1 MMTNKEYIFSESYQL
16 KKNEFEII
24 ERLQRICS
32 DESDIAFKLELH
44 YKMAD
49 EGLTISEKTDNVE
62 SVSFPLEYFCYFKEE
77 LVGYLGIV
85 PFGGRPEL
93 MGMVHPQH
101 RRKGIFKELFSR
113 AFEELKAQKYKKCL
127 LLSDRKSESGQAFM
141 QAMGFQYENSEYE
154 MKRSTLA
161 LHPIDDFI
169 IEDLMLRVATNAD
182 ASEITK
188 QNAVYF
194 KCDVSE
200 VPQLL
205 PEEEAAKGMTVYMA
219 EVHGQVVGKIH
230 LQQELDTGWI
240 YGLGVM
246 PTYRVLG
253 YGRGLLIM
261 AVKLFREQGL
271 QKAALQVAVG
281 NETALNLYNL
291 SGFQTE
297 STMDYFIC
305 DMIG

>member
-1 MMTNKEYIFSESYQL
+1 MTNKEYFFSKSYQL
-16 KKNEFEII
+16 NRDEFETI
-24 ERLQRICS
+24 ESLQRSCS
-32 DESDIAFKLELH
+32 AESDTAFKLELH
-44 YKMAD
+44 YKMAG
-49 EGLTISEKTDNVE
+49 EEVTINEKTEAVE
-62 SVSFPLEYFCYFKEE
+62 SVPFPLEYFCYFNKE

-101 RRKGIFKELFSR
+101 RRKGIFKELLSR
-113 AFEELKAQKYKKCL
+113 AFEELRTKKYEKCL

-141 QAMGFQYENSEYE
+141 QAMGFQYESSEYE

-161 LHPIDDFI
+161 LHPIDDFV

-182 ASEITK
+182 ASEIAN

-205 PEEEAAKGMTVYMA
+205 PEEEAAKGMKVYMA

-246 PTYRVLG
+246 PTYRGLG
-253 YGRGLLIM
+253 YGRGLLIK
-261 AVKLFREQGL
+261 AVERFREQGL

-281 NETALNLYNL
+281 NETALSLYTL

-305 DMIG
+305 DLIG